1 MTTNNHPSMKTWQVG
16 NYVTWAIF
24 GEIIAALEIEDKID
38 WRRVE
43 DAACKMTDDDT
54 REFIKAHISGAQAV
68 IALSANGGRPE

>member
-43 DAACKMTDDDT
+43 DAACKMTDDDMQA
-54 REFIKAHISGAQAV
+54 FIRVHIQGIRSAV
-68 IALSANGGRPE
+68 ADAMKGR